1 MFKPISGDNDQ
12 TPHSVVSDLGL
23 YCVPMA
29 QRSALG
35 LYGFRGFFFKLISFQ
50 SLNTSCF
57 SVKTK
62 QNRK

>member
-35 LYGFRGFFFKLISFQ
+35 LYGFRGGFF
-50 SLNTSCF
+50 
-57 SVKTK
+57 
-62 QNRK
+62 